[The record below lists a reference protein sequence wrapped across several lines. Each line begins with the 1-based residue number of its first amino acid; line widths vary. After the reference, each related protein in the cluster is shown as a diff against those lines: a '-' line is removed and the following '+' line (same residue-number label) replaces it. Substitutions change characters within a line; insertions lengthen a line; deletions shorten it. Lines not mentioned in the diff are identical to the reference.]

1 MLKFTL
7 SVKPVTK
14 KNHSQMITTKSGRR
28 ILLPSKQYKAFEDE
42 TVKQLMWMYGNIE
55 PIDYPVNL
63 KAIFYREANYKSDL
77 VNYLQALQD
86 ALVKGGIL
94 KDDNVKIV
102 YSLDGSRLLTDKN
115 YPRIEVEIERVKDDN
130 N

>member
-1 MLKFTL
+1 
-7 SVKPVTK
+7 
-14 KNHSQMITTKSGRR
+14 MITTKSGRR

-77 VNYLQALQD
+77 INYLQALQD